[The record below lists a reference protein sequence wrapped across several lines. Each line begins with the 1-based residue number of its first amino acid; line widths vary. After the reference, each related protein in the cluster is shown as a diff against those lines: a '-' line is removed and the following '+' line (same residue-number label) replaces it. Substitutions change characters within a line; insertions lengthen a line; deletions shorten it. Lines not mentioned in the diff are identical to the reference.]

1 MNTPARISS
10 PAPIALLMMSAGA
23 ALAQPCA
30 THDIFP
36 SSPLLVP
43 GPNLTLSSS
52 ADLDGDGDLDIIAA
66 GFSGS
71 ELLVYINNG
80 AGAFTEQSSGAT
92 QVEGCAFVDLGDV
105 DGDGV
110 LDAVVLVEIAGT
122 RVARWYRGLGGGAFE
137 SLPNVGTTDFTGR
150 LLLSD
155 LDGDGD
161 LDFVGTGLSNLIQF
175 YLNDGSGVFG
185 PATNYPY
192 SFSFFT
198 MGAAELNGDGDVD
211 LVFTGF
217 GSPQEVTVVLSN
229 GAGQFLPPRFYD
241 SDPTATSNT
250 LGLAMADLD
259 GDGDNDM
266 AYGAA
271 VPSSAL
277 LPSGLWVR
285 FNNGAGDFSEPTI
298 YEGVFEEV
306 IGADFDGDGDLDLAA
321 RQNVSFGPEF
331 NRFTLLRNDGTGDF
345 SDRADPV
352 PLFLGSSVD
361 LRLTDAGD
369 FDGNGSLDLVF
380 PSFDGLR
387 IAYNAC
393 THPPVIDQQPAPVL
407 VDAGAQASFS
417 IGLDGSA
424 PSVFYQWRRGGVELV
439 DGEGVSGA
447 NTPQLVIEP
456 VGAGDVGFYDCVLSN
471 AYGTRVSTQA
481 LLAVQGGAGTECT
494 ADLNSDGLLNFFDV
508 SVFLSAFSAGCP

>member
-1 MNTPARISS
+1 MNQPILTSLILMAVSS
-10 PAPIALLMMSAGA
+10 PSWS
-23 ALAQPCA
+23 QTCD
-30 THDIFP
+30 TQDIFP

-66 GFSGS
+66 IFDGN

-80 AGAFTEQSSGAT
+80 AGAFTEQPSGAT
-92 QVEGCAFVDLGDV
+92 QVEGCTFVDLGDM

-110 LDAVVLVEIAGT
+110 LDAVVIVEIVGT
-122 RVARWYRGLGGGAFE
+122 RVARWYRGVGGGVFE
-137 SLPNVGTTDFTGR
+137 SSPNIGTTSQTGR

-161 LDFVGTGLSNLIQF
+161 LDFVGTGLSNQIQF

-185 PATNYPY
+185 QATNYPY
-192 SFSFFT
+192 SFSVFA

-211 LVFTGF
+211 LVFTGLL
-217 GSPQEVTVVLSN
+217 SPQEVTVVLSN

-241 SDPTATSNT
+241 ADPTATSNT
-250 LGLAMADLD
+250 IGLAMADLD

-266 AYGAA
+266 VYGAA
-271 VPSSAL
+271 VPSSAI

-285 FNNGAGDFSEPTI
+285 FNNGAGDFSDPTI

-306 IGADFDGDGDLDLAA
+306 IGADFDGDGDIDLAA

-331 NRFTLLRNDGTGDF
+331 NRFALLRNDGAGDF
-345 SDRADPV
+345 SDRADPL
-352 PLFLGSSVD
+352 PLIVGSSND

-369 FDGNGSLDLVF
+369 FDGNGALDLVF
-380 PSFDGLR
+380 PSFEGFR

-393 THPPVIDQQPAPVL
+393 THPPVIGQQPIPSL
-407 VDAGAQASFS
+407 VAAAEDAEFS
-417 IGLDGSA
+417 IALTSGATPLT
-424 PSVFYQWRRGGVELV
+424 YQWRK
-439 DGEGVSGA
+439 DGEELADSDGISGA
-447 NTPQLVIEP
+447 NTPTLTI
-456 VGAGDVGFYDCVLSN
+456 AGVNTGDQGFYDCVVSN
-471 AYGTRVSTQA
+471 PQGTRTSSQA
-481 LLAVQGGAGTECT
+481 LLAVQGGGGSACT
-494 ADLNSDGLLNFFDV
+494 ADLNNDGALNFFDV
-508 SVFLSAFSAGCP
+508 SAFISAYSAGCP

>member
-1 MNTPARISS
+1 MNQPILTSLVIMAASS
-10 PAPIALLMMSAGA
+10 PSWS
-23 ALAQPCA
+23 QTCD
-30 THDIFP
+30 TQDIFP

-52 ADLDGDGDLDIIAA
+52 ADFDDDGDLDIIA
-66 GFSGS
+66 GRFDGD

-80 AGAFTEQSSGAT
+80 AGAFTEQPSGAT
-92 QVEGCAFVDLGDV
+92 QVEGCTFIDLGDI

-110 LDAVVLVEIAGT
+110 LDAVVIVEIAGT
-122 RVARWYRGLGGGAFE
+122 RVARWYRGAGGGVFE
-137 SLPNVGTTDFTGR
+137 SSPNIGTTSQTGR
-150 LLLSD
+150 LLLTD
-155 LDGDGD
+155 LDADGD
-161 LDFVGTGLSNLIQF
+161 LDFVGTGLSNQIQF

-192 SFSFFT
+192 SFSVFA

-217 GSPQEVTVVLSN
+217 LSPQEVTVVLSN

-241 SDPTATSNT
+241 ADPAATSNT

-266 AYGAA
+266 VYGAA
-271 VPSSAL
+271 VPSSAT

-298 YEGVFEEV
+298 YEGVFEEI
-306 IGADFDGDGDLDLAA
+306 IGDDFDGDGDIDLAA

-331 NRFTLLRNDGTGDF
+331 NRFALLRNDGAGDF
-345 SDRADPV
+345 SDRADPL
-352 PLFLGSSVD
+352 PLIPGSSND

-369 FDGNGSLDLVF
+369 FDGNGSLDLMF

-393 THPPVIDQQPAPVL
+393 THPPVIGQQPAPVL
-407 VDAGAQASFS
+407 VEAGEQASFS
-417 IGLDGSA
+417 IGLADGA
-424 PSVFYQWRRGGVELV
+424 PATFYQWRKDGVELS
-439 DGEGVSGA
+439 DGDGISGA
-447 NTPQLVIEP
+447 NSPELAIEL
-456 VGAGDVGFYDCVLSN
+456 AGQSDVGFYDCVVSN
-471 AYGTRVSTQA
+471 AYGMRTSSSA
-481 LLAVQGGAGTECT
+481 LLAVLGAGGSGCT
-494 ADLNSDGLLNFFDV
+494 ADLNNDGVLNFFDV
-508 SVFLSAFSAGCP
+508 NVFLTLYQAGCP